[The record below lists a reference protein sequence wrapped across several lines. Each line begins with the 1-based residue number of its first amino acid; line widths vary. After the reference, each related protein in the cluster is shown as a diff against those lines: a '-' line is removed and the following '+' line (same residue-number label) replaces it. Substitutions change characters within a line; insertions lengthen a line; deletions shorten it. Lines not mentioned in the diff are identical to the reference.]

1 MTQTETETV
10 RTGPPSLGCDV
21 VPVCLPE
28 IAHETLERCPA
39 SRLSAEGLHARRRL
53 VKVLEQIE
61 SVDLHNKQAYEAN
74 DAAADALSKLEE
86 ACA

>member
-1 MTQTETETV
+1 M
-10 RTGPPSLGCDV
+10 
-21 VPVCLPE
+21 
-28 IAHETLERCPA
+28 
-39 SRLSAEGLHARRRL
+39 
-53 VKVLEQIE
+53 KVLEQIE